1 MGRGFRI
8 DHVGV
13 TVPDIDAATAF
24 FAAALDAVFL
34 YDVRHRTE
42 VPRSSTEVHGYL
54 GIPSTMA
61 QGAIR
66 MLALPEG
73 PGLELFEYLG
83 PDQHSPA
90 VPSDLGWQH
99 VALYVDDIDAALEKV
114 ELAGGVRNSDPR
126 ELRGVEAGEGNR
138 FVYTRTPWGSTL
150 ELVSYPTPQPYL
162 LTAPR
167 AKWAPWPTPE
177 DAQREPVPAL
187 RTAVASWAGEPPFRR
202 GGVDALHP
210 EPVPA
215 WSALVAEAWRA
226 VVAVVS
232 PRRPRRASVDR

>member
-1 MGRGFRI
+1 M
-8 DHVGV
+8 GV

-34 YDVRHRTE
+34 YDVRCRTE
-42 VPRSSTEVHGYL
+42 EPRSTPEVHGYL

-83 PDQHSPA
+83 PDQHAPA
-90 VPSDLGWQH
+90 TPSDLGWQH
-99 VALYVDDIDAALEKV
+99 VAVYVDDIDAALEKV
-114 ELAGGVRNSDPR
+114 ERAGGVRNSDPR
-126 ELRGVEAGEGNR
+126 ALRGVEAGEGNR

-167 AKWAPWPTPE
+167 AKWEPWPVPE
-177 DAQREPVPAL
+177 DAQREPVAAL
-187 RTAVASWAGEPPFRR
+187 RTAVTTWAGESPFRR
-202 GGVDALHP
+202 GGVDALRP
-210 EPVPA
+210 EPTPHWTAAV
-215 WSALVAEAWRA
+215 VGAWRA
-226 VVAVVS
+226 AVQFGTAVTT
-232 PRRPRRASVDR
+232 RRPRRASIDR

>member
-1 MGRGFRI
+1 MSRGIRI

-24 FAAALDAVFL
+24 FEAALDAVVL
-34 YDVRHRTE
+34 YDVRCRTE
-42 VPRSSTEVHGYL
+42 EPRGSAEVHRYL

-83 PDQHSPA
+83 PDQRFA
-90 VPSDLGWQH
+90 AAPSDLGWQH
-99 VALYVDDIDAALEKV
+99 LALYVDDLDAALDKV
-114 ELAGGVRNSDPR
+114 ERAGGRRNSDPR

-167 AKWAPWPTPE
+167 AKWAPWPTP
-177 DAQREPVPAL
+177 A
-187 RTAVASWAGEPPFRR
+187 
-202 GGVDALHP
+202 DALP
-210 EPVPA
+210 DPVTEPIPG
-215 WSALVAEAWRA
+215 
-226 VVAVVS
+226 
-232 PRRPRRASVDR
+232 